1 MWGGD
6 ESTVDI
12 VFSHNQRMRCVLD
25 STREPG
31 DEKAP
36 QPKNGGIAIIFEIA
50 KGRFK
55 SFYDP
60 TQFKKDAVLD
70 DAQDTTFIKHLR
82 KWLLE
87 NPYRTKAYVYV
98 RHGEGWH
105 NVHKGWWGLQK
116 AASSAGKD
124 SRLEQK
130 GEEDARRGGMLL
142 GQILAELDT
151 PVQAIFCSDLQRT
164 GETAQI
170 AICSARAEL
179 VKAESEQLLLGSD
192 TAPSPNRIIV
202 LPCNHELPKGQCGA
216 WAGLSAGSL
225 SSENETSLPARQP
238 MGFSGAGAEGGTVW
252 GHGSD
257 RLEEGNCAIDNRLA
271 YDYSAYYKFY
281 AGGPRGPSGARNV
294 NISRLKCRNK
304 PFPENIIWTLAN
316 LTVPVSTAPNA
327 TPVDEDAPHWVDATE
342 GKWTGGGRRRKSRR
356 KIKRR
361 RVRVTLCK
369 KRSFHK
375 CNSRKHRKKR
385 S

>member
-1 MWGGD
+1 MRGGD
-6 ESTVDI
+6 ESAVDI

-25 STREPG
+25 STRSPG
-31 DEKAP
+31 EEKAP
-36 QPKNGGIAIIFEIA
+36 QPKNGGIAIVFQVA
-50 KGRFK
+50 DGKFK
-55 SFYDP
+55 RFYDA
-60 TQFKKDAVLD
+60 TQFKKSAVPD
-70 DAQDTTFIKHLR
+70 DAQNTTFIKHLR
-82 KWLLE
+82 KWLQE
-87 NPYRTKAYVYV
+87 NPYHTKAYVYV

-130 GEEDARRGGMLL
+130 GEEDARGAGTLL
-142 GQILAELDT
+142 GQILAELAT
-151 PVQAIFCSDLQRT
+151 PAQAIFCSDLQRT

-179 VKAESEQLLLGSD
+179 MAAGSELLGSN
-192 TAPSPNRIIV
+192 ASPSPNRIIV

-216 WAGLSAGSL
+216 WAGISAVSF

-238 MGFSGAGAEGGTVW
+238 VGFSGAGAEGTTVW
-252 GHGSD
+252 GRRSD
-257 RLEEGNCAIDNRLA
+257 SASGCAKDERLA
-271 YDYSAYYKFY
+271 YDYSSYYKFY

-294 NISRLKCRNK
+294 NLSRLKCRDK
-304 PFPENIIWTLAN
+304 PFPENITWTLAN

-356 KIKRR
+356 KTKRR

-369 KRSFHK
+369 KKSFHK
-375 CNSRKHRKKR
+375 CKSRKYRKK
-385 S
+385 SS